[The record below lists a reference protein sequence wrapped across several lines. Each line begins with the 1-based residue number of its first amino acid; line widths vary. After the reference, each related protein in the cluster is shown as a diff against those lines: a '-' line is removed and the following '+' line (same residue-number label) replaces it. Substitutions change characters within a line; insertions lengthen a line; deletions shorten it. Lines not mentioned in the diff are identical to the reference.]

1 MGLLLRP
8 RRRLLRLAAG
18 AATAAAGCRSRP
30 RRGMPRAGW
39 EADDQQ
45 VMAADA
51 ATQGSPEWAE
61 APLPRT
67 DTVLELERLARLHES
82 GALSYEDFTAA
93 KARVL
98 GVRQ

>member
-1 MGLLLRP
+1 VGLLLRP

-18 AATAAAGCRSRP
+18 AAT
-30 RRGMPRAGW
+30 
-39 EADDQQ
+39 
-45 VMAADA
+45 AADA

-82 GALSYEDFTAA
+82 GALSYEELTAA
-93 KARVL
+93 KARLL